1 MSDPVLTARSRLAVA
16 ARAKA
21 SPAVLAERRRAL
33 TTAKPP
39 RAIEQA
45 LTAPH
50 PPRASD
56 LHRLSFAMIG
66 GRK

>member
-21 SPAVLAERRRAL
+21 SPAVLAERRRDL
-33 TTAKPP
+33 TTAKLA
-39 RAIEQA
+39 RAIEEA
-45 LTAPH
+45 LTDPH